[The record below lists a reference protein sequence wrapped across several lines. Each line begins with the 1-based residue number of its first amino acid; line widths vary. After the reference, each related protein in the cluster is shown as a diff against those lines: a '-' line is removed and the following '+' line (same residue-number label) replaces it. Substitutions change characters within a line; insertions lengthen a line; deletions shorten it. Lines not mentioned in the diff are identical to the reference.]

1 MQTQIERWGDN
12 LVVRIPESILAS
24 TGFVESSAVDVE
36 CVRRGQIIIRSTAP
50 SCLTLDELI
59 NGITDQNLHREVD
72 VGAAVGA
79 EVW

>member
-12 LVVRIPESILAS
+12 LVIRIPESVLAS

-36 CVRRGQIIIRSTAP
+36 CVRHGQIIIRSTTP
-50 SCLTLDELI
+50 ISPTLDDLI
-59 NGITDQNLHREVD
+59 DGITDQNLHVEVD

-79 EVW
+79 EAW

>member
-1 MQTQIERWGDN
+1 MQAQIERWGDN

-36 CVRRGQIIIRSTAP
+36 CVRRGQIIIRPTAP

-59 NGITDQNLHREVD
+59 DGITDQNLHSEVD